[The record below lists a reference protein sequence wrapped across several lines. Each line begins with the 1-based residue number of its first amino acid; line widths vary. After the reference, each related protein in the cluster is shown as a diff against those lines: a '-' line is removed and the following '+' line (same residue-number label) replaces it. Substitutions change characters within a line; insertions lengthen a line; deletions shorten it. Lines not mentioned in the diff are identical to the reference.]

1 MKPFAELSYSGQ
13 MKPLKRLAQSA
24 LLKYNLGESRL
35 VCLSH
40 GENTTFKVEKEPNLT
55 NFWYVLRIYRPGKHD
70 IAAIHS
76 ELLWLLS
83 LRNNTVEVSKT
94 VAASDGSQIV
104 TAEAV
109 GVPEARYCTLSDWLP
124 GRFLN
129 LGLNAKAV
137 ERMGIFLAHLHQ
149 HNQQFIPPLGFVR
162 PRFDEEGL
170 LGTPIIPIEC
180 K

>member
-13 MKPLKRLAQSA
+13 VKRLKRLAQSA

-55 NFWYVLRIYRPGKHD
+55 NFCYVLRIYRPGKHD

-76 ELLWLLS
+76 ELLWLL
-83 LRNNTVEVSKT
+83 LLENNTDLEVSKT
-94 VAASDGSQIV
+94 VVASDGSHIV

-109 GVPEARYCTLSDWLP
+109 GVPETRYCTLSHWLP
-124 GRFLN
+124 GRSLKC
-129 LGLNAKAV
+129 G
-137 ERMGIFLAHLHQ
+137 
-149 HNQQFIPPLGFVR
+149 
-162 PRFDEEGL
+162 
-170 LGTPIIPIEC
+170 IEC
-180 K
+180 KSS